1 MKNSI
6 MDNILKFIY
15 TNNISVFYN
24 NQLYFFISEIDFEIC
39 NSFIFICL
47 LI

>member
-24 NQLYFFISEIDFEIC
+24 NQLYFFISEIDFEIY